1 MQAGATER
9 AVNEGASSRLVD
21 LSPARAVWSVAWP
34 MAALG
39 VLRAGFHLTDSFFV
53 GRLGPEA
60 LAAVGGS
67 AFGWWVITLA
77 CDLPAVG
84 AHARIARHEG
94 AGQRE
99 RIGETLVQGALVG
112 LVVSVLLVLV
122 HPWRGFYF
130 TLLGFAPGSAEHA
143 LGAEYL
149 GASLLG
155 ASTLALYAVI
165 GAAFRGLGQTRTAL
179 VITAL
184 ALVVNAV
191 LDPILIHGLGPI
203 PAYGV
208 AGAAWATSI
217 ANAAGAVFALWLLRA
232 RGVRVRVSRP
242 EWRELTAIVSIGLP
256 VTASGVGF
264 ALCYVILG
272 RVITGFGAEQMGALG
287 VGHRLE
293 GLAYLVCIAFGV
305 GAATM
310 VGQHL
315 GAGDPKR
322 ANESASAAARTCVL
336 AMLPLTLFLFAF
348 ARPLF
353 GIFTEDPATIDGGVL
368 YLRIQVVV
376 LVFMALEE
384 VYLGAFSGAGDTLAA
399 SIITFGLTAARIPA
413 AWWLAYDAGLGIA
426 GVWLAIAA
434 STALKGALL
443 WAWWRRGRWQSAAVH
458 ERQAR
463 VA

>member
-1 MQAGATER
+1 
-9 AVNEGASSRLVD
+9 
-21 LSPARAVWSVAWP
+21 

-39 VLRAGFHLTDSFFV
+39 LLRAGFHLTDSFFV

-84 AHARIARHEG
+84 VHARVARHEG
-94 AGQRE
+94 AGR
-99 RIGETLVQGALVG
+99 RDLMSVTLGQGVFVG
-112 LVVSVLLVLV
+112 AVLSVLIALA
-122 HPWRGFYF
+122 HPLRGLYF
-130 TLLGFAPGSAEHA
+130 SLLGFAPDSAEHA
-143 LGAEYL
+143 LGSEYL
-149 GASLLG
+149 GVSMLG
-155 ASTLALYAVI
+155 ASTFALYAII

-179 VITAL
+179 VVTAL

-191 LDPILIHGLGPI
+191 LDPLLIHGLGPI
-203 PAYGV
+203 PKLGV
-208 AGAAWATSI
+208 AGAALATAI
-217 ANAAGAVFALWLLRA
+217 ANAVGAAIALVLLRA
-232 RGVRVRVSRP
+232 REVRVTLKRSDP
-242 EWRELTAIVSIGLP
+242 REIAAIVKIGFP

-264 ALCYVILG
+264 AICYVALG
-272 RVITGFGAEQMGALG
+272 RVITGFGPEQMGALG

-293 GLAYLVCIAFGV
+293 GLAYLVCLAFGV

-315 GAGDPKR
+315 GAGSADR
-322 ANESASAAARTCVL
+322 ARESASAAARTCIL
-336 AMLPLTLFLFAF
+336 AMIPLSVLLFVF

-353 GIFTEDPATIDGGVL
+353 GVFTDDPATIEGGVL
-368 YLRIQVVV
+368 YLRIQVAV

-384 VYLGAFSGAGDTLAA
+384 VYLGAFAGAGDTLAA
-399 SIITFGLTAARIPA
+399 SIITFSLTAARIPA
-413 AWWLAYDAGLGIA
+413 AWWLAYDAGLGIG

-443 WAWWRRGRWQSAAVH
+443 WLWWRRGRWRSVALEPAA
-458 ERQAR
+458 RA
-463 VA
+463 A